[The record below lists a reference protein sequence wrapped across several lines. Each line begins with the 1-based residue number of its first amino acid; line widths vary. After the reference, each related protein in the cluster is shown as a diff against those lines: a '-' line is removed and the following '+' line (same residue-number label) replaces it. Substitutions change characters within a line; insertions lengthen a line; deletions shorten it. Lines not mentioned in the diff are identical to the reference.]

1 MKLIKVF
8 SLIYLQTYTG
18 SILVAVNPY
27 KEIDCY
33 GLVSK
38 NLVFAEKRSFGVQW
52 GVCLISRK
60 KLKVFETEI
69 ILKFIQ
75 DFLAPKEMTMYLI

>member
-8 SLIYLQTYTG
+8 PLIYLQTYTG

-33 GLVSK
+33 GLVSDFDDLQLASTE
-38 NLVFAEKRSFGVQW
+38 NAFFYVQ
-52 GVCLISRK
+52 RN
-60 KLKVFETEI
+60 F
-69 ILKFIQ
+69 
-75 DFLAPKEMTMYLI
+75 

>member
-38 NLVFAEKRSFGVQW
+38 NLVFAEKRSFGVQ
-52 GVCLISRK
+52 
-60 KLKVFETEI
+60 
-69 ILKFIQ
+69 
-75 DFLAPKEMTMYLI
+75 